1 MLCARERVGGDRDE
15 RVRAVWQKQHEA
27 AGKQMFGLCVDLK
40 GFYIKASA
48 ALPTNV
54 HVHRPLRFFRRG
66 AATGL
71 SPAFACVLRPEPGQ
85 SVRLQV
91 RRNSSVTGSILPSG
105 DPS

>member
-48 ALPTNV
+48 ALPT
-54 HVHRPLRFFRRG
+54 HQRPRPPPSAFFSSGGCDGTFACFRLCAEAR
-66 AATGL
+66 ARAER
-71 SPAFACVLRPEPGQ
+71 SPA
-85 SVRLQV
+85 
-91 RRNSSVTGSILPSG
+91 SSSE
-105 DPS
+105 